1 MKKAFIHPTI
11 SFTLSAEKKRC
22 HLMRMIIK
30 CESYCCKG
38 KIISLYGQL
47 LCELSGKMIIKLFG
61 NCTGG
66 VCKEI
71 LPGWLKVVIAVMALQ
86 LTEVIGETQRAS
98 VTIMVG
104 IRNIKQRE
112 G

>member
-1 MKKAFIHPTI
+1 MSLIA
-11 SFTLSAEKKRC
+11 
-22 HLMRMIIK
+22 IK
-30 CESYCCKG
+30 E

-47 LCELSGKMIIKLFG
+47 LCEFSDKMIIKLFG
-61 NCTGG
+61 NSTGG

-71 LPGWLKVVIAVMALQ
+71 LSGWLKVVIEVMAPQ
-86 LTEVIGETQRAS
+86 LTKVIGETQRTS

>member
-1 MKKAFIHPTI
+1 MSLTAIKDIII
-11 SFTLSAEKKRC
+11 SFYS
-22 HLMRMIIK
+22 
-30 CESYCCKG
+30 
-38 KIISLYGQL
+38 QL
-47 LCELSGKMIIKLFG
+47 LCEFSGEMIFKLFG

-71 LPGWLKVVIAVMALQ
+71 LSGWLKVVIAVMAPQ
-86 LTEVIGETQRAS
+86 LTKVIGETQRAS
-98 VTIMVG
+98 GTIMKG

>member
-1 MKKAFIHPTI
+1 MSLTA
-11 SFTLSAEKKRC
+11 
-22 HLMRMIIK
+22 IK
-30 CESYCCKG
+30 DI
-38 KIISLYGQL
+38 IISLCGQL
-47 LCELSGKMIIKLFG
+47 LCEFSGKMIIKLFG
-61 NCTGG
+61 SWAGG

-71 LPGWLKVVIAVMALQ
+71 LSGWLKVVIAVMAPQ

-104 IRNIKQRE
+104 IRDIKQRE